1 MQLPSDPLRA
11 YRMGHSDGFYD
22 AEIATLNLVV
32 LTMLDNNLLEGD
44 KVTLF
49 MDRFKSMLETINSK
63 NMDINDVKT
72 ILKKEYDIRL
82 KIK

>member
-32 LTMLDNNLLEGD
+32 LTMLDNNLLEAD

>member
-1 MQLPSDPLRA
+1 
-11 YRMGHSDGFYD
+11 MGHSDGFYD

-32 LTMLDNNLLEGD
+32 LTMLDNNLLEAD